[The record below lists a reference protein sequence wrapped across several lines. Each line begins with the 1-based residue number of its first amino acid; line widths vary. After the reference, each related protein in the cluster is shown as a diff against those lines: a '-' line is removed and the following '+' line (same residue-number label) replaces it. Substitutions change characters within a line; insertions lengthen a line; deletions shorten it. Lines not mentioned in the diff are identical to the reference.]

1 MGAIGIVGTTATR
14 LAVGARADVTGRDE
28 PEGGE
33 SNEKSCSE
41 MHGFGSLACA
51 ESYKCCDYSSDE
63 EWKMMLDSKLVA
75 AKRAQLIYLK
85 THHC

>member
-14 LAVGARADVTGRDE
+14 LAVSARADVTGRNE
-28 PEGGE
+28 PERGE

-41 MHGFGSLACA
+41 MHGCESLVCA
-51 ESYKCCDYSSDE
+51 ESYKCGDRSSDE

-75 AKRAQLIYLK
+75 VKKAQLIYLK